1 MAVSVA
7 QPAAPHF
14 MSCLAGGQLGDDD
27 EFTTSHPL
35 LQRSLEPQMLTE
47 GVVGAA
53 VWMNNFPALQLK
65 ATKPRGGER
74 DNKTVKQNKPPARA
88 AQRVLDCAM
97 LFFIFSLLQSGSI
110 QPPPSSISPRAEVKT
125 LEMSRTMSI
134 WTPLPT
140 PFPPSHCCQSRGRLG

>member
-1 MAVSVA
+1 
-7 QPAAPHF
+7 
-14 MSCLAGGQLGDDD
+14 
-27 EFTTSHPL
+27 
-35 LQRSLEPQMLTE
+35 MLTE
-47 GVVGAA
+47 GVVGAV
-53 VWMNNFPALQLK
+53 VWMNNFPAPQLR

-88 AQRVLDCAM
+88 AQRVLDRAM

-134 WTPLPT
+134 WTLLPT
-140 PFPPSHCCQSRGRLG
+140 PSSPFPWLPEQGADWVSIAK